1 MIIQLQ
7 QLPDSF
13 FLLVRLFPILTIL
26 PVIGFFLYFHQKG
39 LKTNYIMYR
48 YLTFL
53 FGASILNHFFSI
65 LSFFSLQSNI
75 AIIFFLVAQLF
86 DLIALL
92 TVMVLLTV
100 FQHHRAIS
108 GNQIILTSLIAGI
121 MGIMTTEGGVEVLS
135 SKSPWL
141 IGFSTT
147 TLIPVLVMIFSVI
160 ATINLIQVYRKS
172 YKTVANTTQK
182 DLLRLMFAG
191 IIMSQ
196 LLGSFV
202 PHLGFTVFPTIV
214 EVGEFFLFPLFAFV
228 KISGLILI
236 GYAFYRVGKRPWL
249 MQQQQNHFLLV
260 YNTAGIALY
269 TKPFRKEISEDDM
282 SLFSGAFSAI
292 STVIEETTKIS
303 ESIKTIHFEN
313 KELHVFSREMFICI
327 LMVDYSTKASFQA
340 QKEFTLEFE
349 ENFHRQLTHF
359 TGDVTKFKEA
369 DKLARKYFS

>member
-1 MIIQLQ
+1 
-7 QLPDSF
+7 
-13 FLLVRLFPILTIL
+13 
-26 PVIGFFLYFHQKG
+26 
-39 LKTNYIMYR
+39 
-48 YLTFL
+48 
-53 FGASILNHFFSI
+53 
-65 LSFFSLQSNI
+65 SFFSVQSKT
-75 AIIFFLVAQLF
+75 AIFFFLIAQLF

-121 MGIMTTEGGVEVLS
+121 MGIMTTEHGVEVFS
-135 SKSPWL
+135 AKSPWL

-147 TLIPVLVMIFSVI
+147 TFIPVLVMVFSVI
-160 ATINLIQVYRKS
+160 AILNLIFVYKKSYRK
-172 YKTVANTTQK
+172 VDNPAQK
-182 DLLRLMFAG
+182 DLLRLLFAG

-196 LLGSFV
+196 LLGSFI
-202 PHLGFTVFPTIV
+202 PHLGFAFFPNIV
-214 EVGEFFLFPLFAFV
+214 EVGEFFLFPLFSFI
-228 KISGLILI
+228 KIIGLILI

-269 TKPFRKEISEDDM
+269 TKSFRKDISEENM

-292 STVIEETTKIS
+292 STIIEETTKIS
-303 ESIKTIHFEN
+303 ESIKIIHFEN
-313 KELHVFSREMFICI
+313 KELHVFSRDTFICI

-349 ENFHRQLTHF
+349 TKFHRQLTHF

-369 DKLARKYFS
+369 DTLVKKYFF